1 MMSASSSATTRTS
14 LRSIPILVRYSAIKP
29 MFLSL
34 VRPDRIS
41 SPITRI
47 AAVTISLMT
56 FLALHDRDLALA
68 NTLKSR
74 GFAAVIST
82 EQPFFQAAQ
91 RPSRPNARRQ
101 CISRWPGPC
110 YHPFESCTVRHR
122 LEKASGDM
130 ATAFDEMNGPDGD
143 LRPAYQEL
151 SRWLKETPPDALEY
165 RRQEAELLF
174 RRIGITFAVYG
185 DAEAQERLIPFDV
198 IPRIMSAREWAILEK
213 GLKQR
218 VRALNM
224 FLRDIYHGRDILR
237 ANVIPDDLI
246 FQNPVFRP
254 EMNGQDVP
262 HDVYVHIAGIDIV
275 RVNPES
281 FFVLEDNARTPSGV
295 SYMLENREIMMRLFP
310 DLFARH
316 RVAPVER
323 YPDELLSALRSVAP
337 LSAAAEP
344 TVALMTPGVYN
355 SAYYE
360 HSFLADKLGIELVE
374 GRDLIVK
381 NDEVFMRTTEGLKR
395 VDVIYRR
402 VDDDFLDPLTF
413 RPDSALGV
421 PGLMSAYAAGNI
433 TLANAVG
440 TGIADDKAVYSYM
453 PDIVKFYLGEK
464 PILKNVPTWRC
475 REPDDLKYVLDHL
488 SELVV
493 KEVHGSGGYGMPI
506 GAAATKATIE
516 AFRDKLKREPEGVIA
531 QPTLAL
537 STCPTC
543 TASGLAPRH
552 VDLRPFV
559 LTGSKNVTIVPG
571 GLTRVAL
578 KEGSLVVNSSQ
589 GGGTKDTWI
598 LDE

>member
-1 MMSASSSATTRTS
+1 M
-14 LRSIPILVRYSAIKP
+14 
-29 MFLSL
+29 
-34 VRPDRIS
+34 
-41 SPITRI
+41 
-47 AAVTISLMT
+47 AV
-56 FLALHDRDLALA
+56 
-68 NTLKSR
+68 
-74 GFAAVIST
+74 
-82 EQPFFQAAQ
+82 
-91 RPSRPNARRQ
+91 
-101 CISRWPGPC
+101 
-110 YHPFESCTVRHR
+110 
-122 LEKASGDM
+122 
-130 ATAFDEMNGPDGD
+130 AFDEMNGPGGEV
-143 LRPAYQEL
+143 RQAYQEL
-151 SRWLKETPPDALEY
+151 SGWVKETPPDALEY

-198 IPRIMSAREWAILEK
+198 IPRIMSAKEWTLLER

-237 ANVIPDDLI
+237 ANIIPDDLI

-254 EMNGQDVP
+254 EMNGQSVP

-275 RVNPES
+275 RVDADN
-281 FFVLEDNARTPSGV
+281 FIVLEDNARTPSGV

-337 LSAAAEP
+337 LSA
-344 TVALMTPGVYN
+344 
-355 SAYYE
+355 
-360 HSFLADKLGIELVE
+360 
-374 GRDLIVK
+374 
-381 NDEVFMRTTEGLKR
+381 
-395 VDVIYRR
+395 
-402 VDDDFLDPLTF
+402 
-413 RPDSALGV
+413 
-421 PGLMSAYAAGNI
+421 YAAGNI

-440 TGIADDKAVYSYM
+440 TGIADDKAIYSYM
-453 PDIVKFYLGEK
+453 PEVVKFYLGEE

-475 REPDDLKYVLDHL
+475 REPKDLAYVLDNL

-493 KEVHGSGGYGMPI
+493 KEVHGSGGYGMLI
-506 GAAATKATIE
+506 GPAATKATIE
-516 AFRDKLKREPEGVIA
+516 AFRDKLKREPEGFIA

-559 LTGSKNVTIVPG
+559 LTGSKHVTIVPG

>member
-1 MMSASSSATTRTS
+1 MHCPAW
-14 LRSIPILVRYSAIKP
+14 P
-29 MFLSL
+29 
-34 VRPDRIS
+34 
-41 SPITRI
+41 
-47 AAVTISLMT
+47 
-56 FLALHDRDLALA
+56 
-68 NTLKSR
+68 LK
-74 GFAAVIST
+74 
-82 EQPFFQAAQ
+82 
-91 RPSRPNARRQ
+91 
-101 CISRWPGPC
+101 
-110 YHPFESCTVRHR
+110 
-122 LEKASGDM
+122 KASGYM
-130 ATAFDEMNGPDGD
+130 AVAFDEMNGPDGD

-151 SRWLKETPPDALEY
+151 SRWLKETPRDALEY

-198 IPRIMSAREWAILEK
+198 IPRILSGKEWTLLEK

-218 VRALNM
+218 VRAPN
-224 FLRDIYHGRDILR
+224 
-237 ANVIPDDLI
+237 
-246 FQNPVFRP
+246 VFRP

-262 HDVYVHIAGIDIV
+262 HDVYVHIAGIDII
-275 RVNPES
+275 RVDPEN

-316 RVAPVER
+316 RVAPVEK

-453 PDIVKFYLGEK
+453 PEIVKFYLGEE

-475 REPDDLKYVLDHL
+475 REAEHLSYVLDNL
-488 SELVV
+488 SDLVV
-493 KEVHGSGGYGMPI
+493 KEVHGSGGYGMLI
-506 GAAATKATIE
+506 GPKADKATLE
-516 AFRDKLKREPEGVIA
+516 AFREKLKRDPRGFIA

-537 STCPTC
+537 STVPTLVEE
-543 TASGLAPRH
+543 GLAPRH

-559 LTGSKNVTIVPG
+559 LTGRDKIRIVPG

-578 KEGSLVVNSSQ
+578 QAGSLVVNSSQ
-589 GGGTKDTWI
+589 GGGTKDTWV
-598 LDE
+598 LADSQSNGCEGTNGDAKQMQNGG

>member
-1 MMSASSSATTRTS
+1 M
-14 LRSIPILVRYSAIKP
+14 
-29 MFLSL
+29 
-34 VRPDRIS
+34 
-41 SPITRI
+41 
-47 AAVTISLMT
+47 AV
-56 FLALHDRDLALA
+56 
-68 NTLKSR
+68 
-74 GFAAVIST
+74 
-82 EQPFFQAAQ
+82 
-91 RPSRPNARRQ
+91 
-101 CISRWPGPC
+101 
-110 YHPFESCTVRHR
+110 
-122 LEKASGDM
+122 
-130 ATAFDEMNGPDGD
+130 AFDEMNGPNGS
-143 LRPAYQEL
+143 LRPAYEAL
-151 SRWLKETPPDALEY
+151 SHWLKDTPAEALEY

-198 IPRIMSAREWAILEK
+198 IPRIISGKEWTHLER

-218 VRALNM
+218 VKALNM
-224 FLRDIYHGRDILR
+224 FLRDIYHSRDVLK
-237 ANVIPDDLI
+237 AKVIPDDLI

-275 RVNPES
+275 RVDPDN
-281 FFVLEDNARTPSGV
+281 FYVLEDNARTPSGV

-316 RVAPVER
+316 RVAPVES
-323 YPDELLSALRSVAP
+323 YPDELLAALRSVAP
-337 LSAAAEP
+337 ATAAAEP
-344 TVALMTPGVYN
+344 TVALLTPGVYN

-360 HSFLADKLGIELVE
+360 HSFLADKLGVELVE
-374 GRDLIVK
+374 GRDLVVK

-402 VDDDFLDPLTF
+402 LDDDFLDPLTF
-413 RPDSALGV
+413 RSDSALGV
-421 PGLMSAYAAGNI
+421 PGLMSAYMAGTI

-453 PDIVKFYLGEK
+453 PDIVKFYLDEE
-464 PILKNVPTWRC
+464 PILKNVPTYRC
-475 REPDDLKYVLDHL
+475 READDLSYVLSHL
-488 SELVV
+488 EELVV
-493 KEVHGSGGYGMPI
+493 KEVHGSGGYGMLI
-506 GAAATKATIE
+506 GPASTKAQIE
-516 AFRDKLKREPEGVIA
+516 AFRAKLKAEPEGFIA

-537 STCPTC
+537 STCPTA
-543 TASGLAPRH
+543 TQAGLAPRH

-559 LTGSKNVTIVPG
+559 LTGSDHVTVVPG